1 MKQLQTLLEWS
12 MQNTTP
18 DSMREYAQQVERG
31 DRPKPSADL
40 LTRGRVITEWDQL
53 KACVTVLEVPEV
65 QGPEVPERDR
75 VDEEDRLRA
84 MENLEY
90 LVENLDNANDLV
102 KLNGIALVQ
111 RYLVHSNPK
120 LRAMAAKIFST
131 CASNNEKFVKQA
143 LEFGVPSSI
152 CQQLRTENDLDVLA
166 NLVGCLTSLC
176 TDQSIRPI
184 IVEALGDFVP
194 ILLSHSDSTR
204 VITRTL
210 YFLNSLVM
218 GDPSEVP
225 PLLLEGDLLSCVKP
239 YLSTETEFVVLERA
253 LNLCESIVRRG
264 GAKAVDSLQKH
275 IAEEIHA
282 VELPAPKVPGEE
294 DEFSDA
300 RQYLSVLRMFL
311 SPPS

>member
-194 ILLSHSDSTR
+194 ILLSHSGIY
-204 VITRTL
+204 VCGAV
-210 YFLNSLVM
+210 SL
-218 GDPSEVP
+218 
-225 PLLLEGDLLSCVKP
+225 PLSWEILS
-239 YLSTETEFVVLERA
+239 
-253 LNLCESIVRRG
+253 
-264 GAKAVDSLQKH
+264 
-275 IAEEIHA
+275 
-282 VELPAPKVPGEE
+282 
-294 DEFSDA
+294 
-300 RQYLSVLRMFL
+300 
-311 SPPS
+311 